1 MKEKHIN
8 LIKMCVGAHTVS
20 DLYDWQ
26 STRLV
31 KGINSNGPFAR
42 HVTRMHPKRAEE
54 ILNGGSLYWVFK
66 GFTLARQQIL
76 GLEETVG
83 TDSIMRCSIM
93 LSRQI
98 VLTEPY
104 RKRPFQGWRYL
115 KINEAPRDLGLF
127 SEGDIQ
133 LPASLERGLHEI
145 GIF

>member
-8 LIKMCVGAHTVS
+8 LVKMCVGAQTVS

-31 KGINSNGPFAR
+31 KGFNSNEPFAR
-42 HVTRMHPKRAEE
+42 HVTRMRPKRAEE

-66 GFTLARQQIL
+66 GFILARQQIL
-76 GLEETVG
+76 SLEETLG
-83 TDSIMRCSIM
+83 TDSIMRCSII
-93 LSRQI
+93 LSPQI
-98 VLTEPY
+98 MLTEPH

-115 KINEAPRDLGLF
+115 KFNEAPRDLGLF

-133 LPASLERGLHEI
+133 LPANLERGLLEI